1 MSWPPN
7 SPDFS
12 AIEPPWK
19 DIKWKQGPIYSKEKL
34 AKIWRHAWR
43 NMPMEKLQRY
53 VERIQGN
60 IQWVIRLL
68 GDNLYKEGTVP
79 PLLTPKEKAQLDKD
93 IEAFLGVIPEPE
105 EPGDEWEDLC
115 DQIELIDLSDEE
127 EEEEELDSL
136 YDEWVYLIIDKNGR
150 FVQRLKIL

>member
-1 MSWPPN
+1 
-7 SPDFS
+7 
-12 AIEPPWK
+12 
-19 DIKWKQGPIYSKEKL
+19 
-34 AKIWRHAWR
+34 
-43 NMPMEKLQRY
+43 MEKLQRY

-68 GDNLYKEGTVP
+68 GDNLYKEGTTPP
-79 PLLTPKEKAQLDKD
+79 PLTLEEKAQLDKD

-115 DQIELIDLSDEE
+115 EQIELIDLSDDEE
-127 EEEEELDSL
+127 EEEEEEPDTL

-150 FVQRLKIL
+150 YIQRLKIL

>member
-1 MSWPPN
+1 
-7 SPDFS
+7 
-12 AIEPPWK
+12 
-19 DIKWKQGPIYSKEKL
+19 
-34 AKIWRHAWR
+34 
-43 NMPMEKLQRY
+43 MEKLQRY

-105 EPGDEWEDLC
+105 EPGDEWEDLY

>member
-68 GDNLYKEGTVP
+68 GDNLYKEGIVP

-93 IEAFLGVIPEPE
+93 NETFLRVIPEPE
-105 EPGDEWEDLC
+105 EPGDEWEDLY